1 MSGVPIATISCMDP
15 TTPIR
20 LRTGRT
26 VLVAAL
32 VLLATLL
39 GGWRVVAMAQP
50 RPDAGT
56 FTVDVVSYRVARAEA
71 VSGLSD
77 QDLSG
82 MAHGIQGLVSDDKAI
97 IRVSL
102 VLSTGS
108 ASGSYDPGALR
119 LSSAG
124 EPALIAPVGGSL
136 PPGQLR
142 ANAQIEGAI
151 AFEVPRN
158 GGALSLV
165 APGQS
170 RQIPLLTV
178 DTAPAGAGQ
187 HPPDTSPSLAP
198 DDEPT
203 GPTQP

>member
-1 MSGVPIATISCMDP
+1 MSGMDP
-15 TTPIR
+15 TKPIR
-20 LRTGRT
+20 LRAGRT
-26 VLVAAL
+26 VLVA
-32 VLLATLL
+32 VLMLAATLL

-50 RPDAGT
+50 RPDAAT
-56 FTVDVVSYRVARAEA
+56 FTVDVVSCRVTRAEA

-108 ASGSYDPGALR
+108 ASGTYDPGALR
-119 LSSAG
+119 LSIAG
-124 EPALIAPVGGSL
+124 EPALVAPVGGSL

-142 ANAQIEGAI
+142 ADAQIEGTI
-151 AFEVPRN
+151 AFEVPRP
-158 GGALSLV
+158 GGALSLM

-187 HPPDTSPSLAP
+187 HPPDTSPWLSP

-203 GPTQP
+203 GSTSAVR

>member
-1 MSGVPIATISCMDP
+1 MDP

-82 MAHGIQGLVSDDKAI
+82 MGHGIQGLVSEDKAI

>member
-1 MSGVPIATISCMDP
+1 MDP

-32 VLLATLL
+32 MLLATLF